1 MKVTGAQAS
10 RFDGQAVENHSSQCG
25 TLALQSAAPRS
36 TAMTSES
43 KNPNNIWRFAVS
55 GLFGICL
62 TTSVAAQPPP
72 GSGPPLDKNP
82 NIADR
87 SRQVSESELRG
98 TEMTART
105 DAEREKRVQEAIA
118 NMKEDFARI
127 QVVRNDIAKNLV
139 ARKPLDYELIRKQTA
154 EINRRSSR
162 MNVYLQAHAA
172 QDGQEKMAEPASDEM
187 IGALVRLCK
196 LIDSFT
202 ENPALKNLAVVD
214 SKEVSKAREDRAIA
228 DRDLLAIIKLSASL
242 RKKAESLRFSQ

>member
-1 MKVTGAQAS
+1 
-10 RFDGQAVENHSSQCG
+10 
-25 TLALQSAAPRS
+25 
-36 TAMTSES
+36 MTSES
-43 KNPNNIWRFAVS
+43 KNPNNILRFAVS

-98 TEMTART
+98 TEMIART

-172 QDGQEKMAEPASDEM
+172 PDGQGSKMAEPASDEM
-187 IGALVRLCK
+187 IGALVKLCK

-214 SKEVSKAREDRAIA
+214 SKDVSKAKEDRAIA